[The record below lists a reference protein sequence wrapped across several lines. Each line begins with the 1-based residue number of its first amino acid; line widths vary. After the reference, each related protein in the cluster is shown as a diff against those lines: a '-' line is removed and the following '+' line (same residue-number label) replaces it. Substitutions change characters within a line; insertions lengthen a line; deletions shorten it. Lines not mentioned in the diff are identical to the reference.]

1 MREVVVSVVM
11 PSYNSERFIAESI
24 EAVLAQSFLQW
35 ELIVVDDCSS
45 DSTVEIVKGYSLKD
59 SRIVLIE
66 NRENSGA
73 AHSRNRAIAAARGRY
88 IAFCDSDDTWHS
100 EKLSR
105 QVAFMRS
112 FSPPLSYHNYEV
124 IDSDGVVRK
133 VRKSPDKITYNS
145 LLKRCEI
152 GCLTAMYDTKI
163 TGKVYCPEI
172 RKRQDWALW
181 LAITREFGAARGM
194 GEMLGSYRVGHG
206 SISSSK
212 LKLVK
217 ANYRVF
223 RRVEG
228 FNIFFST
235 LLISRFLFYH
245 LLRMARGEV

>member
-1 MREVVVSVVM
+1 MRGVVVSVVM
-11 PSYNSERFIAESI
+11 PSYNSERFVGQSIESI
-24 EAVLAQSFLQW
+24 IAQSFRDW
-35 ELIVVDDCSS
+35 ELIVVDDCSM
-45 DSTVEIVKGYSLKD
+45 DSTVEIVKGYCSRD
-59 SRIVLIE
+59 SRISLIE
-66 NRENSGA
+66 NRQNSGA

-88 IAFCDSDDTWHS
+88 IAFCDSDDMWHS
-100 EKLSR
+100 EKLSH
-105 QVAFMRS
+105 QVAFMQL

-124 IDSDGVVRK
+124 IDSDGVVQK
-133 VRKSPDKITYNS
+133 VRKSPSLITYNS

-152 GCLTAMYDTKI
+152 GCLAAMYDTQI

-181 LAITREFGAARGM
+181 LSITREFGAARGM
-194 GEMLGSYRVGHG
+194 DETLGSYRVGHG

-212 LKLVK
+212 LKLIG